1 MESKFGDEN
10 EHPSWC
16 LDKAAGPRDV
26 HHAVEVVLGAFDY
39 IESRKLS
46 NLEVRAT
53 RNLKVFVVPE
63 PRTESKPSL
72 ARSSDK
78 GVNVHVVA

>member
-16 LDKAAGPRDV
+16 FDKAAGPRDV

-39 IESRKLS
+39 VGSRKTLKLGGPS
-46 NLEVRAT
+46 DQELESVCR
-53 RNLKVFVVPE
+53 R
-63 PRTESKPSL
+63 
-72 ARSSDK
+72 
-78 GVNVHVVA
+78 